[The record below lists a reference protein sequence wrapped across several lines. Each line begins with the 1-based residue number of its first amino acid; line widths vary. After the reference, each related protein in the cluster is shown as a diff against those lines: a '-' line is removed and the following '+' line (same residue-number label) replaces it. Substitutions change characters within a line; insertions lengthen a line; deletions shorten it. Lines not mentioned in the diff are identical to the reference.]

1 MEACFAQSLSQYWSL
16 QYGSGIVRVDAF
28 CIMRRFDLIEAGEIS
43 IEHDFAPGDLG
54 QLIYIHG
61 LQNFADYG
69 FNQVHEAYCAQIA
82 VDFILCSE
90 RVVPAP
96 GWPRRRDK
104 VVGSIF
110 IIERPNNQAQL
121 RLLFVDRSMRG
132 LGLGR
137 WLTEES
143 IRYSRCK
150 DFSTV
155 YLWTVRGLDH
165 AISLYESVGFTPV
178 EEKRIKEWGTET
190 LEIRYDLRLGGQFNH
205 RFHR

>member
-1 MEACFAQSLSQYWSL
+1 
-16 QYGSGIVRVDAF
+16 
-28 CIMRRFDLIEAGEIS
+28 MRRFGLIEAGEIS
-43 IEHDFAPGDLG
+43 IHHDFSPGDLG

-82 VDFILCSE
+82 VDFILCAE
-90 RVVPAP
+90 RGRSRA
-96 GWPRRRDK
+96 WLAKKEEK

-143 IRYSRCK
+143 IHYSRANG
-150 DFSTV
+150 FSAV
-155 YLWTVRGLDH
+155 YLWTVRGLDR
-165 AISLYESVGFTPV
+165 AISIYESVGFTPV
-178 EEKRIKEWGTET
+178 GEKRIEEWGTET
-190 LEIRYDLRLGGQFNH
+190 LEVRYDLNLRLGEV
-205 RFHR
+205 